1 MQQGTHR
8 LTAHQESKQL
18 CYTGGVIALLFSLLL
33 LRLLGIM
40 TTAKQAGQVL
50 LAVSSALHTR
60 VPRAAAGTANATCW
74 SCFSATS
81 RPSRSLLSAAAAH
94 KHLHVSLLAT
104 MWAPGVTETTV

>member
-50 LAVSSALHTR
+50 LAVSSALH
-60 VPRAAAGTANATCW
+60 
-74 SCFSATS
+74 
-81 RPSRSLLSAAAAH
+81 
-94 KHLHVSLLAT
+94 
-104 MWAPGVTETTV
+104 